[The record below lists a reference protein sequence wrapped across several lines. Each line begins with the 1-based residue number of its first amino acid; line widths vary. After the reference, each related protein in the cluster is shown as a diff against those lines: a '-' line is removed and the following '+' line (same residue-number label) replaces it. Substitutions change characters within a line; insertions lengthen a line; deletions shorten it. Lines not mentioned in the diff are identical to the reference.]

1 MKEQRFKI
9 ITIVS
14 VAIILAIVLALNV
27 AVGIFSPLL
36 DKFVVG
42 YQEGESSG
50 AARAEG
56 VALSE
61 QIQAEGTVLVQNN
74 DNVLPLSKDD
84 APRVNVFGWAVTDWV
99 ISGSGSGQVK
109 RAGAVDLLE
118 ALEEY
123 GIEYNTELTDMY
135 EGYRPN
141 REFSIAG
148 SHAGSETGA
157 NPGSSGSLHSFNYE
171 FSRLYEPDIE
181 DRNYYS
187 DSLLSNAESYSDTA
201 LVVIGRVSGESNDSP
216 KVQYKDCSGKGK
228 PSPQYIDETRTYLE
242 ISTEEEALLEY
253 VGATYENVIVLINS
267 PNVMELGFMETIPGL
282 DACLVVA
289 TTGTAGA
296 RAIPKILYGD
306 VSPSGRLA
314 T

>member
-99 ISGSGSGQVK
+99 ISGSGTGQVK

-123 GIEYNTELTDMY
+123 GIE
-135 EGYRPN
+135 
-141 REFSIAG
+141 
-148 SHAGSETGA
+148 
-157 NPGSSGSLHSFNYE
+157 
-171 FSRLYEPDIE
+171 
-181 DRNYYS
+181 
-187 DSLLSNAESYSDTA
+187 
-201 LVVIGRVSGESNDSP
+201 
-216 KVQYKDCSGKGK
+216 
-228 PSPQYIDETRTYLE
+228 
-242 ISTEEEALLEY
+242 
-253 VGATYENVIVLINS
+253 
-267 PNVMELGFMETIPGL
+267 
-282 DACLVVA
+282 
-289 TTGTAGA
+289 
-296 RAIPKILYGD
+296 
-306 VSPSGRLA
+306 
-314 T
+314 

>member
-1 MKEQRFKI
+1 MSQSGSFRPCW
-9 ITIVS
+9 T
-14 VAIILAIVLALNV
+14 
-27 AVGIFSPLL
+27 
-36 DKFVVG
+36 
-42 YQEGESSG
+42 SSSS
-50 AARAEG
+50 ATRKANLPARARAEG

-109 RAGAVDLLE
+109 RAGAIDLLE

-216 KVQYKDCSGKGK
+216 EGAVQG
-228 PSPQYIDETRTYLE
+228 
-242 ISTEEEALLEY
+242 LLGQGQAEPA
-253 VGATYENVIVLINS
+253 VHRRDAHLS
-267 PNVMELGFMETIPGL
+267 RDL
-282 DACLVVA
+282 DR
-289 TTGTAGA
+289 GRGPA
-296 RAIPKILYGD
+296 RIRRRD
-306 VSPSGRLA
+306 V
-314 T
+314 